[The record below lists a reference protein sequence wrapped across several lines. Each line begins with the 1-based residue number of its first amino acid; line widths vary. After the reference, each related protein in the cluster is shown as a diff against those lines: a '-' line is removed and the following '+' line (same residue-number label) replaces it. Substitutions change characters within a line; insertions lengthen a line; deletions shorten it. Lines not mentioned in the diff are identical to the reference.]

1 MDCNI
6 LADFRRTLYACFQKA
21 GDALMNLA
29 DALLTETPARSLA
42 ELSLSPCFERRWPSL
57 YEALEDAKI
66 DRVALH
72 KLFAD
77 QVPAPA
83 PGQRLVLGGD
93 ASSILRVASKTA
105 RDRTYVHASN
115 LPEGTKPVRPGWQF
129 STLSVLPEVHSSWTF
144 VLKNDRIVST
154 ATQASVMKDQL
165 QQALPRLPQG
175 DLPPIWLGDGYYGSS
190 LFLEM
195 VADLPCDVLAR
206 FAKNRVLYREPPS
219 APAKPGRGHP
229 TWHGARF
236 ACQDPTTHGTPDQTG
251 EQLDALGHRIEVA
264 CWHNFHFKKARQ
276 VRVRVIRVTRHAAT
290 DTKRDPK
297 VSWFVFRGTQM
308 PPLEAIPPLYARR
321 YSLEHAYRVD
331 KQDLLWETPR
341 LRTPEQ
347 FERWT
352 DVVACVRNQ
361 LFLSRDQ
368 AGALRQPGES
378 VRRDSTPRQVRR
390 CMGRIIAA
398 LGTPARAC
406 RPRGKSPGWPL
417 GRARKPVMTYRVI
430 FKASSKAKTAPK
442 PPDKRSE
449 PVPVVA

>member
-1 MDCNI
+1 MDCNT

-21 GDALMNLA
+21 GDALMNLV

-57 YEALEDAKI
+57 YEALQDAKI
-66 DRVALH
+66 DRAALH
-72 KLFAD
+72 KLFAEH
-77 QVPAPA
+77 VRPPE

-93 ASSILRVASKTA
+93 ASSILRVESKTA

-129 STLSVLPEVHSSWTF
+129 STLSVLPEENSSWTF
-144 VLKNDRIVST
+144 VLKNDRIAST

-165 QQALPRLPQG
+165 EQALPLLPQG
-175 DLPPIWLGDGYYGSS
+175 NLRPIWLGDGYYGSY
-190 LFLEM
+190 LFIER

-206 FAKNRVLYREPPS
+206 FAKNRVLYREPMP

-229 TWHGARF
+229 VWHGDRF
-236 ACQDPTTHGTPDQTG
+236 ACHVWATQGLPDQTW
-251 EQLDALGHRIEVA
+251 EETDADRHPLGVA
-264 CWHNFHFKKARQ
+264 CWHGLHFKKARQ
-276 VRVRVIRVTRHAAT
+276 VQVSVLRVTRHGAK

-308 PPLEAIPPLYARR
+308 PPLETIPTLYARR

-361 LFLSRDQ
+361 LFLSRAL
-368 AGALRQPGES
+368 AGALRQPWES
-378 VRRDSTPRQVRR
+378 ANRASTPRQVRR

-417 GRARKPVMTYRVI
+417 GRARKPVTTYRVI
-430 FKASSKAKTAPK
+430 FKASGKAKTVPK
-442 PPDKRSE
+442 PLEKRSE
-449 PVPVVA
+449 RVAAAA